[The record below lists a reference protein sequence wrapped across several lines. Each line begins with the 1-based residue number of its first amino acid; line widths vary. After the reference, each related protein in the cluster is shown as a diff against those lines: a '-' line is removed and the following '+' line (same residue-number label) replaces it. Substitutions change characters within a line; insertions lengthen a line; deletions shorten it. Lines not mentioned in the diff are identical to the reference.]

1 MKTIEW
7 TQELSVNVKEID
19 DQHKHFVALIDDL
32 YAAIMS
38 NKAEDLLD
46 GIIARLVEYAGFHF
60 RTEEKYF
67 DQFHYEFADEHK
79 MAHIALTNQV
89 QAFRNDMSENR
100 TALAMKLLDFLE
112 NWLVEHLEIHDKKY
126 TKCFNEHGLY

>member
-7 TQELSVNVKEID
+7 TEELSVNVKEID
-19 DQHKHFVALIDDL
+19 DQHKHFVGLIDDL
-32 YAAIMS
+32 YSAIMS
-38 NKAEDLLD
+38 NKADNLLNGVIDDL
-46 GIIARLVEYAGFHF
+46 VKYAGIHF
-60 RTEEKYF
+60 DTEEKYF
-67 DQFHYEFADEHK
+67 DKFQYEHGDEHK
-79 MAHIALTNQV
+79 VAHSALTARV
-89 QAFRNDMSENR
+89 LEFSNDKSENR